1 MDKVKIGQRLAELR
15 KQNGKSAV
23 EVAAAV
29 NISQSALCQYETG
42 ARVPRDDI
50 KIRLAKHYGVPV
62 ETIFFTD

>member
-42 ARVPRDDI
+42 VRVPRDDI

-62 ETIFFTD
+62 ETIFFAD

>member
-29 NISQSALCQYETG
+29 NISRSALCQYETG
-42 ARVPRDDI
+42 VRVPRDDI

-62 ETIFFTD
+62 ETIFFAD